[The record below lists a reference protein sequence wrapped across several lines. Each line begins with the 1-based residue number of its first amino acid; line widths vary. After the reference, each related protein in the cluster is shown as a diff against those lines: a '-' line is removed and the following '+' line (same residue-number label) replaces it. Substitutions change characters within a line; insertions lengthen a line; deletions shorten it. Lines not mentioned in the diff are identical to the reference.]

1 MSESNIT
8 LAATFP
14 DIIMAKEV
22 EAIMQDLNEITQT
35 EDMPFHQYLESKD
48 LTKGMSFCEPSWWL
62 PEQVERKEKV
72 LKLKLIGSPS
82 GYCEE
87 EPERE
92 DDVVIWLRLCGAESI
107 TGELVIDSGGDV
119 EVVQL

>member
-8 LAATFP
+8 IAATFP
-14 DIIMAKEV
+14 DIKEARKV
-22 EAIMQDLNEITQT
+22 EAIMNDLYELTKK
-35 EDMPFHQYLESKD
+35 EDMPFHEYLESKE
-48 LTKGMSFCEPSWWL
+48 LTKGMSFPEPSWWI
-62 PEQVERKEKV
+62 PEKVERKENV
-72 LKLKLIGSPS
+72 LNLKLIGSPS

-92 DDVVIWLRLCGAESI
+92 DDVIVWLRLCGAENI
-107 TGELVIDSGGDV
+107 TGELVISGGGDV